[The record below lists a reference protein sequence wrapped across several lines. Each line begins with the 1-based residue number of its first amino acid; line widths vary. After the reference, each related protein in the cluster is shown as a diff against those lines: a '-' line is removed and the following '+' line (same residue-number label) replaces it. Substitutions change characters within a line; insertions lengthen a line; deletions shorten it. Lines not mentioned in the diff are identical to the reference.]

1 MENNESLGTGLL
13 VLVCA
18 AGSALIGAIGGA
30 IAMTTEKGRNI
41 DSHLGCAYDKVK
53 TKVPEVSSLF
63 GSLKLLKK

>member
-30 IAMTTEKGRNI
+30 IAMTTEKVVRLI
-41 DSHLGCAYDKVK
+41 LISVVLM
-53 TKVPEVSSLF
+53 TK
-63 GSLKLLKK
+63 